1 MPKHFVEFFKTDDYI
16 DRIRFEDR
24 FSLKDEIGIFPE
36 NKDYIILTFLLENQY
51 CCYWFLLLD
60 KHGNHCVLFNFH
72 HWDLEK
78 HGPVGPNDAA
88 YKFYICSYSFEEFIY
103 RLSKD
108 RIKSEEDRPFSDY
121 F

>member
-36 NKDYIILTFLLENQY
+36 NKDYFILTFLLENQY

-108 RIKSEEDRPFSDY
+108 MIKSEEERPFVN
-121 F
+121 